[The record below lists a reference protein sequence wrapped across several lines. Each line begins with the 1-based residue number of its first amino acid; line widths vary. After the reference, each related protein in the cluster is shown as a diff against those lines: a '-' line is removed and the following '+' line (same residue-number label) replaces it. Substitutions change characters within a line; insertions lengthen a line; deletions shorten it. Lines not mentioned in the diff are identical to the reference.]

1 MGVVGAVIGSAS
13 AAAANLKR
21 VRRNQLSTEEAIQ
34 KTLKTGVSSGL
45 ATAAAGAVAG
55 MFGPQR
61 SVLTLVAMFAT
72 GAAVMYIL
80 EE

>member
-1 MGVVGAVIGSAS
+1 MGVVGAVIGSAG

-21 VRRNQLSTEEAIQ
+21 VQRNPISTEEAIR

-45 ATAAAGAVAG
+45 ATAAASAVAG
-55 MFGPQR
+55 MFGQQR
-61 SVLTLVAMFAT
+61 SLLTLVAMVAT
-72 GAAVMYIL
+72 GATVMYIL